1 MLSSLIVRFF
11 PTHAWDAGSTEE
23 QRTCQVC
30 GRVEHYQDT
39 DGWVAP
45 TWRAVYAGDKKA
57 HVAAAKSTSVKG
69 QSAAIREPYEETHL
83 DVLSSAQDC

>member
-1 MLSSLIVRFF
+1 MLSSLIARLF
-11 PTHAWDAGSTEE
+11 PTHAWDAESTEE

-30 GRVEHYQDT
+30 RRVEHYQDT

-57 HVAAAKSTSVKG
+57 HVAAAKSTPAKG
-69 QSAAIREPYEETHL
+69 QWAAIQDPGEERHL
-83 DVLSSAQDC
+83 GVLSSAQDC